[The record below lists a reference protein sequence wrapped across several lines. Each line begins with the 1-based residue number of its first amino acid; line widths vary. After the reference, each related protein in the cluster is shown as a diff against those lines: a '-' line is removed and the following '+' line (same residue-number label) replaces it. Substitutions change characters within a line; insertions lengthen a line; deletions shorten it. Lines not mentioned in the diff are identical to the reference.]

1 LAENLLKYFK
11 GNLQDKISFH
21 SFASDLYK
29 MEVKD
34 KILETSINLF
44 YKYGIKAITM
54 DDIAKEMGISKKT
67 IYRFFKE
74 KDDIVNQ
81 LSETELKKSQ
91 LMMDEMR
98 KQANDP
104 IHEMILISAHI
115 QKVFADIN
123 PVFFYDLSRQF
134 SKAQGD
140 FKKFRTECVFSNINR
155 NIVEGVQQGLYRSD
169 LDIDF
174 ASQYR
179 LLQMDMFMGGS
190 DFEFKN
196 ISMAKA
202 HQLIMDI
209 FMHGISTVK
218 GHKLINKYKNKHEEE

>member
-1 LAENLLKYFK
+1 
-11 GNLQDKISFH
+11 
-21 SFASDLYK
+21 

-34 KILETSINLF
+34 KILETSLNLF

-81 LSETELKKSQ
+81 LSETELKKNQ
-91 LMMDEMR
+91 QMMDEMR

-104 IHEMILISAHI
+104 IHEMILISIHI
-115 QKVFADIN
+115 QKVFAEIN
-123 PVFFYDLSRQF
+123 PVFFYDLNKQF
-134 SKAQGD
+134 SRALND
-140 FKKFRTECVFSNINR
+140 FKKFKTECMFTNIKR
-155 NIVEGVQQGLYRSD
+155 NLVDGIAQGLYRND
-169 LDIDF
+169 LDLDF
-174 ASQYR
+174 VTQYR
-179 LLQMDMFMGGS
+179 ILQMDMFMGGS
-190 DFEFKN
+190 DFEFEN

-218 GHKLINKYKNKHEEE
+218 GHKLINKYKNKLEEREREEGGEI

>member
-1 LAENLLKYFK
+1 
-11 GNLQDKISFH
+11 
-21 SFASDLYK
+21 

-34 KILETSINLF
+34 KILETSLNLF

-91 LMMDEMR
+91 LMMEEMR

-104 IHEMILISAHI
+104 IHEMILISIHI
-115 QKVFADIN
+115 QKVFAEIN
-123 PVFFYDLSRQF
+123 PVFFYDLNKQF
-134 SKAQGD
+134 SKALND
-140 FKKFRTECVFSNINR
+140 FKKFKSECIFTNINR
-155 NIVEGVQQGLYRSD
+155 NIIEGVKQGLYRSD
-169 LDIDF
+169 LDVDF
-174 ASQYR
+174 AAQYR
-179 LLQMDMFMGGS
+179 VLQMDMFMGRS
-190 DFEFKN
+190 DFAFEN

>member
-1 LAENLLKYFK
+1 
-11 GNLQDKISFH
+11 
-21 SFASDLYK
+21 
-29 MEVKD
+29 
-34 KILETSINLF
+34 
-44 YKYGIKAITM
+44 M

-74 KDDIVNQ
+74 KDDIVN
-81 LSETELKKSQ
+81 LLCETELKKSK
-91 LMMDEMR
+91 LMMEEVR

-104 IHEMILISAHI
+104 IHEMILISIHI
-115 QKVFADIN
+115 QKVFAEIN
-123 PVFFYDLSRQF
+123 PVFFYDLNKQF
-134 SKAQGD
+134 SKALSD
-140 FKKFRTECVFSNINR
+140 FNKFRSECVFTNIKR
-155 NIVEGVQQGLYRSD
+155 NIVEGVEQALYRSD
-169 LDIDF
+169 LDVDF

-179 LLQMDMFMGGS
+179 LLQMDMFMGRS

-196 ISMAKA
+196 TSMSKA

>member
-1 LAENLLKYFK
+1 
-11 GNLQDKISFH
+11 
-21 SFASDLYK
+21 

-34 KILETSINLF
+34 KILETSLHLF

-91 LMMDEMR
+91 LMMEEMH
-98 KQANDP
+98 KQAKDP
-104 IHEMILISAHI
+104 IHEMILISIHV
-115 QKVFADIN
+115 QTVFAEIN
-123 PVFFYDLSRQF
+123 PVFFYDLNKQF
-134 SKAQGD
+134 SRALND
-140 FKKFRTECVFSNINR
+140 FKKFKSECMYTNIKR
-155 NIVEGVQQGLYRSD
+155 NLTEGVQQGLYRGD

-179 LLQMDMFMGGS
+179 VLQMDMFMGGS

-196 ISMAKA
+196 VSMAKA

>member
-1 LAENLLKYFK
+1 
-11 GNLQDKISFH
+11 
-21 SFASDLYK
+21 

-34 KILETSINLF
+34 KILETSLNLF

-74 KDDIVNQ
+74 KDDIVSQ
-81 LSETELKKSQ
+81 LSETELKKNQ
-91 LMMDEMR
+91 LMMEEMR
-98 KQANDP
+98 KQAKDP
-104 IHEMILISAHI
+104 IHEMILISIHI
-115 QKVFADIN
+115 QKVFAEIN
-123 PVFFYDLSRQF
+123 PVFFYDLNRQF
-134 SKAQGD
+134 TRALND
-140 FKKFRTECVFSNINR
+140 FKKFKSECMFSNIKR
-155 NIVEGVQQGLYRSD
+155 NLTDGVAQGLYRSD

-174 ASQYR
+174 VTQYR
-179 LLQMDMFMGGS
+179 IMQMDVFMGGS
-190 DFEFKN
+190 DFQFEN

>member
-1 LAENLLKYFK
+1 
-11 GNLQDKISFH
+11 
-21 SFASDLYK
+21 
-29 MEVKD
+29 MEVKE
-34 KILETSINLF
+34 KILETSLNLF
-44 YKYGIKAITM
+44 FKYGIKAITM

-81 LSETELKKSQ
+81 LSEIELQKNQ
-91 LMMDEMR
+91 LMMEEMR

-104 IHEMILISAHI
+104 IHEMILISIHV
-115 QKVFADIN
+115 QKVFAEIN
-123 PVFFYDLSRQF
+123 PVFFYDLNKQF
-134 SKAQGD
+134 SRALND
-140 FKKFRTECVFSNINR
+140 FKKFKSDCMFTNLKR
-155 NIVEGVQQGLYRSD
+155 NLIDGIAHGLYRSD
-169 LDIDF
+169 LDVDF
-174 ASQYR
+174 AAQYR
-179 LLQMDMFMGGS
+179 VLQMDMFMGGS

-196 ISMAKA
+196 TSMAKA